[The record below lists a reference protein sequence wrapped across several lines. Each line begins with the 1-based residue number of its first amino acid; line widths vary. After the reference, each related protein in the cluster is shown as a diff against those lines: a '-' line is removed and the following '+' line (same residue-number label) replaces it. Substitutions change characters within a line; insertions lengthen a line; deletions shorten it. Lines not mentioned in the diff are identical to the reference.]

1 MRCNP
6 CTRND
11 YSPLHYSPCSFAKPG
26 KTRHRIQT
34 RASLFCPFIILS
46 SLLFVNDSLNPE
58 PKRGFLVDTGTTDS
72 YDLGRI
78 QTLKT
83 PVILVVLLSKIAFLF
98 PGQGAQ
104 TVGMCQ
110 SLCNELPAA
119 KALFDQASEILGYDL
134 ADVCFNGP
142 VEKLNSTVVSQPA
155 LYVSSMAAL
164 EKLKIDSPEAYEQCA
179 GAAGLSLG
187 EYTAIAFA
195 GGLSFED
202 GLRLVQQRGQ
212 AMQDAADETPSSMV
226 SVLGLDREQT
236 EQVCKDACVD
246 GEILQV
252 ANLLCKGNIAV
263 SGNLASCQ
271 RVEEVAAAAGAM
283 KSIPLA
289 VAGAFHTPIMQ
300 SAVAKLSAALAE
312 VKVSETRIPVYSNVD
327 ASPHQSPA
335 DFNQL
340 LVDQVCGPVLWQ
352 DSIEQMLADGYD
364 TFYEVGVGRVLRSL
378 MKRINRKTA
387 CHGVLE

>member
-1 MRCNP
+1 
-6 CTRND
+6 
-11 YSPLHYSPCSFAKPG
+11 
-26 KTRHRIQT
+26 
-34 RASLFCPFIILS
+34 
-46 SLLFVNDSLNPE
+46 
-58 PKRGFLVDTGTTDS
+58 
-72 YDLGRI
+72 
-78 QTLKT
+78 
-83 PVILVVLLSKIAFLF
+83 
-98 PGQGAQ
+98 
-104 TVGMCQ
+104 MCQ
-110 SLCNELPAA
+110 SLYQELPAA
-119 KALFDQASEILGYDL
+119 KALFDQAGEILGYDL

-142 VEKLNSTVVSQPA
+142 VEKLNSTVISQPA

-236 EQVCKDACVD
+236 EQVCNDARVD
-246 GEILQV
+246 GEVLQV

-263 SGNLASCQ
+263 SGHLTSCQ
-271 RVEEVAAAAGAM
+271 RVEAVAAAAGAM

-300 SAVAKLSAALAE
+300 SAVPKLTAALAE
-312 VKVSETRIPVYSNVD
+312 VEVSETRIPVYSNVD

-352 DSIEQMLADGYD
+352 DSIERMLADGYD

-387 CHGVLE
+387 CHGVLD

>member
-1 MRCNP
+1 
-6 CTRND
+6 
-11 YSPLHYSPCSFAKPG
+11 
-26 KTRHRIQT
+26 
-34 RASLFCPFIILS
+34 
-46 SLLFVNDSLNPE
+46 
-58 PKRGFLVDTGTTDS
+58 
-72 YDLGRI
+72 
-78 QTLKT
+78 
-83 PVILVVLLSKIAFLF
+83 
-98 PGQGAQ
+98 
-104 TVGMCQ
+104 MCQ
-110 SLCNELPAA
+110 SLYNELPAA

-164 EKLKIDSPEAYEQCA
+164 EKLKIDSPEAYDQCA

-187 EYTAIAFA
+187 EYTAIVFA

-312 VKVSETRIPVYSNVD
+312 VEVSETRIPVYSNVD

-378 MKRINRKTA
+378 MKRINRKTKIL
-387 CHGVLE
+387 GVIE